1 MDGFE
6 SGESWREGG
15 GRGLRRR
22 ETLAHCPSARTNHHT
37 HMSCGP
43 SAHAT
48 FRRAARA

>member
-1 MDGFE
+1 MDGFG
-6 SGESWREGG
+6 SGESWRGS
-15 GRGLRRR
+15 RGLRRR
-22 ETLAHCPSARTNHHT
+22 EALAHCPGARTNHHT